1 MKLLQTLISETD
13 KVDFLKR
20 LAGIMTLLMLL
31 GAICTAAQGQTLS
44 GRALIVGRYMSMQ
57 VEQDSKSEINLK
69 K

>member
-1 MKLLQTLISETD
+1 M
-13 KVDFLKR
+13 DFLKR